1 MGCRIPLEFCHGSRG
16 SPQAWLIL
24 SVPGDLWWGILSNS
38 LGVTRHSR
46 DMQHGSFLVAM
57 TDSYSLIL
65 KRDYSIIV
73 LVNSIC
79 MGFDSL

>member
-1 MGCRIPLEFCHGSRG
+1 MVF
-16 SPQAWLIL
+16 

-38 LGVTRHSR
+38 LGVTLQSR
-46 DMQHGSFLVAM
+46 DMQHGSSLVAM
-57 TDSYSLIL
+57 TGSYSLVL

-73 LVNSIC
+73 LVNCIC